1 MTTPLRIA
9 VYCQTPIA
17 SPDHITVQRVTLVE
31 TLNRC
36 CDVTPILSIFAD
48 DGYCA
53 HSQNRPGLQRLLQA
67 AEARQIDCIAVLGR
81 QHLSTKA
88 ADYDELLRVLEQKYH
103 VSVMECEQAPAR
115 IVRGAA

>member
-9 VYCQTPIA
+9 VYCQTPVA

-36 CDVTPILSIFAD
+36 CDATPILSVYVD

-67 AEARQIDCIAVLGR
+67 AEARQIDCVAVLGR
-81 QHLSTKA
+81 HHLSA
-88 ADYDELLRVLEQKYH
+88 RAGDYDELTRVLEQKYH
-103 VSVMECEQAPAR
+103 VQVMECEQAPAR